1 MTSSELGEFL
11 YREQHLTLDS
21 QQLQSLV
28 EKYEIST
35 AKQEG
40 LLTLAGNEYSWIYG
54 LASSNKYFNFQIII
68 FFIKVSMC

>member
-11 YREQHLTLDS
+11 TQEQNITLDS

-40 LLTLAGNEYSWIYG
+40 LLTLAGNKLSR
-54 LASSNKYFNFQIII
+54 III
-68 FFIKVSMC
+68 RFIGLSMF

>member
-40 LLTLAGNEYSWIYG
+40 LLTLAGNEYS
-54 LASSNKYFNFQIII
+54 
-68 FFIKVSMC
+68 